1 MPSQLRET
9 RTNLVCHPIRGCD
22 IFPQPGSFANW
33 AAAESIRCQLFI
45 LSIVG
50 PNWLCILQSPRV
62 LKIPKS
68 RAHPNPIITIS
79 GRWDTCQHLSK
90 FPMWFQSTHV
100 WPSLLY
106 SLATKIVVHK
116 QASSTT
122 PVTFLKMQ
130 NLGPHS
136 RTTEFKSALNESPC
150 DVCI

>member
-1 MPSQLRET
+1 M
-9 RTNLVCHPIRGCD
+9 
-22 IFPQPGSFANW
+22 
-33 AAAESIRCQLFI
+33 
-45 LSIVG
+45 G

-100 WPSLLY
+100 WPSLFY
-106 SLATKIVVHK
+106 SLATEIVVHK

-150 DVCI
+150 DVCIQSCMKSPVLMTLTFPIVRRKISSAELGGKKNHYVTQ